1 MPVAGAVIQQQHPA
15 QSMKPYPHG
24 LGPHTAA
31 HISGPPSPVA
41 PAVLLLPAA
50 PAVLLLPPVPA
61 VLLLPAAEVAPAL
74 PPLGVVSELH
84 AARPTVDDAPVTTR
98 T

>member
-1 MPVAGAVIQQQHPA
+1 MPWAGAVIQQQHPA
-15 QSMKPYPHG
+15 QSMKPFPHG

-31 HISGPPSPVA
+31 HMSGPPSPVA
-41 PAVLLLPAA
+41 PAVPVADAPPLPATDAA
-50 PAVLLLPPVPA
+50 PAP
-61 VLLLPAAEVAPAL
+61 

-84 AARPTVDDAPVTTR
+84 AARPTVDEAPVTTR